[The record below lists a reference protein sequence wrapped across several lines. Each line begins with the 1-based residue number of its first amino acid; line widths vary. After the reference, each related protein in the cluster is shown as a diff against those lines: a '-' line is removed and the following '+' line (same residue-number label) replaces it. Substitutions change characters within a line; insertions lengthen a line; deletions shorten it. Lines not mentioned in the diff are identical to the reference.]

1 LGGEDNEPLNG
12 AARAAAVE
20 GGLGG
25 CLDPVATGPYGGSRE
40 EQEEKTA
47 GRNTEHW
54 LGHRCKHDGNRPEY

>member
-1 LGGEDNEPLNG
+1 
-12 AARAAAVE
+12 
-20 GGLGG
+20 
-25 CLDPVATGPYGGSRE
+25 VATGPYGGSRE